1 MLAARELAKKRY
13 ILDNGQV
20 VNTRQEAENYYASL
34 YQSQLTATREIAEAV
49 RQADSNAE
57 ESAESTDARRSRG
70 SSEET
75 ALLAFV
81 ESNVSEA
88 EIGDDDEAFTLN
100 SLSRF
105 LIAKKFTN
113 LSSGDVL
120 MPEISAPRSGR

>member
-13 ILDNGQV
+13 ILDNEQV